1 MIESNSYQR
10 QTHYPS
16 AATMNVLPE
25 NEANIDAN
33 LLLTELDK
41 GLRSTR
47 VGDQCEAIVRFPW
60 LFERYPFPILINSAS
75 LKLSEVYRNGS
86 NFLRVLILQVMRESE
101 KHLDKIVNIDEFV
114 RRLFAV
120 TFSNDPLARTITLRT
135 LANMARIVSHRKSIH
150 HYIRNSL
157 DSNDEMEV
165 LAAIEAAASFAAQSQ
180 EFAAN
185 IHPKVFT
192 MINGL
197 TTPLEIKTKLLLVL
211 NNVHYNCEVA
221 DKVRHHCVEFL
232 STYASE
238 KFICS
243 NLRTLTHIASVSLTQ
258 IPDQIDILLQY
269 FIDDPRNN
277 VKLSVLSDLT
287 TLAAISPH
295 LWQKK
300 SSTALVDAI
309 IDVKNRFNGN
319 SKLLAK
325 AMSVLAQLSSSPTL
339 FSDEPQYYQE
349 LSDKIIA
356 FCLQIVYNEENFEL
370 ISISICILTN
380 ISLNLNS
387 KYVTNADI
395 MQETCCA
402 IQSFLL
408 SSVSSGEQNY
418 SEIETNSLKTI
429 FKCILSV
436 CRSLNSSS
444 ITMIFE
450 TLRFLIMN
458 VKMESIWF
466 GLTSQVICAIVSN
479 NAINDTFFDEDIL
492 QLIRTSSQLSP
503 ISDNFSNLLT
513 IYFQIHSHKATQISE
528 PEAQTLLSCFTGKNL
543 WICFKVV
550 RQAMR
555 YGQHMMAASILER
568 MKTCMEPIESIYFW
582 VNCLTNISKA
592 ESYLLTSIEQMNK
605 NFYTSISLYIEG
617 LTELKA
623 SICGNNPMTFQTEF
637 VRLRLKYLQTQ
648 CTFRQCCQMLKMSPP
663 PAIAASTALTTRDDM
678 LKCGTIVV
686 SMRKSAKEFRSLA
699 DAYSLLYQSSFNADT
714 NTLAQIQLLQ
724 NSCVILAEAIEN
736 LFQSNRLNALFVS
749 KDSPFEGNANLSM
762 DSSPLEH
769 RSLIKMCSKISQII
783 HRDLNSLQTNE
794 SIGSKQISLLLDV
807 SSRVLRTPLCFPRF
821 FFQAIQNT
829 CIKLAIS
836 PQPKSG
842 DVLLINNNTHFA
854 LRIEGVVVN
863 INQKCVRKVGK
874 VLICVNGVL
883 VSRSTTSNDQ
893 TLKTD
898 PNLSLQSVV
907 VPLNDYF
914 QVQFLLSLP
923 ITGLYS
929 INIETSIIDENEAQW
944 KTGPK
949 LSLSAKVID
958 NQSAN

>member
-1 MIESNSYQR
+1 MNLLAESE
-10 QTHYPS
+10 
-16 AATMNVLPE
+16 V
-25 NEANIDAN
+25 NIDAN

-41 GLRSTR
+41 GLRSAR

-135 LANMARIVSHRKSIH
+135 LANIARIVSHRKAIH

-185 IHPKVFT
+185 IHPKVFD

-211 NNVHYNCEVA
+211 YNVHYNCEVA
-221 DKVRHHCVEFL
+221 DKVRHNCVEFL
-232 STYASE
+232 ATYPSE

-243 NLRTLTHIASVSLTQ
+243 DLHTLTHIASVSLTQ
-258 IPDQIDILLQY
+258 IPDQIDLLLQY
-269 FIDDPRNN
+269 FTDDPRTN
-277 VKLSVLSDLT
+277 VKLSVLSDLKS
-287 TLAAISPH
+287 LAANSPH

-300 SSTALVDAI
+300 SATALVEAI
-309 IDVKNRFNGN
+309 IGLKNRSNDLKSN
-319 SKLLAK
+319 TRLLVK
-325 AMSVLAQLSSSPTL
+325 ALSVLSELSGSPTL
-339 FSDEPQYYQE
+339 FSDEPQYYE
-349 LSDKIIA
+349 KLSDKIIV
-356 FCLQIVYNEENFEL
+356 FCLQIIYSEENFEL
-370 ISISICILTN
+370 ISICICILTN
-380 ISLNLNS
+380 ISLNINR
-387 KYVTNADI
+387 KYVKDMDV

-408 SSVSSGEQNY
+408 LSVSSGQQDY
-418 SEIETNSLKTI
+418 SPLETNSLKAI
-429 FKCILSV
+429 FKCILSL
-436 CRSLNSSS
+436 CRSLKISS
-444 ITMIFE
+444 IAMICE
-450 TLRFLIMN
+450 TLRFLLTN
-458 VKMESIWF
+458 VKLDSIWF
-466 GLTSQVICAIVSN
+466 GLTSQVICAIISK

-492 QLIRTSSQLSP
+492 QLIKTSSQMSP
-503 ISDNFSNLLT
+503 TSDNFSNLLT

-528 PEAQTLLSCFTGKNL
+528 PEAQTLLDCFKGKNL
-543 WICFKVV
+543 WVCFKVV

-555 YGQHMMAASILER
+555 YGQHLMAASILER
-568 MKTCMEPIESIYFW
+568 MKTCMEPIESIHFW
-582 VNCLTNISKA
+582 INSLTNISKA
-592 ESYLLTSIEQMNK
+592 ESSLMASIERMDK

-617 LTELKA
+617 LTDLRA
-623 SICGNNPMTFQTEF
+623 SIGGNNPMAFQTEF
-637 VRLRLKYLQTQ
+637 VRLRLKYLQTHSA
-648 CTFRQCCQMLKMSPP
+648 FRQCCQMLKTCPP
-663 PAIAASTALTTRDDM
+663 AAIAASTALTTRDDM
-678 LKCGTIVV
+678 LRCGSIVV

-699 DAYSLLYQSSFNADT
+699 DAYSVLYQSSFNADT

-736 LFQSNRLNALFVS
+736 LFQSNRLNAMFVS

-769 RSLIKMCSKISQII
+769 RSLIEMCSRISQTI
-783 HRDLNSLQTNE
+783 HRSLSSVQSNE
-794 SIGSKQISLLLDV
+794 SIGCKQISLLLDV

-821 FFQAIQNT
+821 FFQAVQST
-829 CIKLAIS
+829 CIKLAVS
-836 PQPKSG
+836 PQPKAN
-842 DVLLINNNTHFA
+842 DVLLINNTTHFA

-874 VLICVNGVL
+874 VLICVNAVL
-883 VSRSTTSNDQ
+883 VSRSGASADQ
-893 TLKTD
+893 PTKCD

-923 ITGLYS
+923 IAGLYS

-949 LSLSAKVID
+949 LCLNAKVID
-958 NQSAN
+958 NQSPN